1 MPKYRSGGAV
11 QDDSDTVSVR
21 IALAAANSGRSEPN
35 NCYRWFPGY
44 TLQEEMPHF
53 STVSYN
59 SRHRFTVETVEQ
71 VFAWILSE
79 AVDADREAHGKKPFD
94 DANNPPA
101 SHGKRSD
108 NTSKKRPARRKKEK
122 TLTVMKS
129 ITDPDCGLFVKGGH
143 KRKFAYEAHTA
154 CGKKR
159 LCN

>member
-1 MPKYRSGGAV
+1 
-11 QDDSDTVSVR
+11 
-21 IALAAANSGRSEPN
+21 
-35 NCYRWFPGY
+35 
-44 TLQEEMPHF
+44 MPHF

-59 SRHRFTVETVEQ
+59 FRHRFTVETVEQ
-71 VFAWILSE
+71 VFAWMLSE

-94 DANNPPA
+94 DDNNPPA

-122 TLTVMKS
+122 TLTVIKS
-129 ITDPDCGLFVKGGH
+129 ITDPDCGLFVKGGQ
-143 KRKFAYEAHTA
+143 KRQFAYEAHTA

>member
-1 MPKYRSGGAV
+1 M
-11 QDDSDTVSVR
+11 
-21 IALAAANSGRSEPN
+21 L
-35 NCYRWFPGY
+35 
-44 TLQEEMPHF
+44 HF

-59 SRHRFTVETVEQ
+59 FRHRFTVETVEQ

-79 AVDADREAHGKKPFD
+79 AVHADREARGKKPFD
-94 DANNPPA
+94 YANNPPA

-129 ITDPDCGLFVKGGH
+129 ITDPDCGLFVKGGR
-143 KRKFAYEAHTA
+143 KRQFAYEEHTA